1 LFGANYEHFKSNL
14 FFSGSNG
21 VFIFNSLDEFY
32 RAANE
37 SVANAPSVNNLP
49 VRTQFRY
56 SALPGAVEPLQILKS
71 DKIDIYFQDDLK
83 LVIS

>member
-1 LFGANYEHFKSNL
+1 LFGANYEHFKSSN

-37 SVANAPSVNNLP
+37 SVALNGAPSVNNLP
-49 VRTQFRY
+49 
-56 SALPGAVEPLQILKS
+56 LELNLDILLCQELLSHYK
-71 DKIDIYFQDDLK
+71 F
-83 LVIS
+83 